1 MTVHCIGIDSLPVYA
16 SDAMIAPMSHP
27 TSPWQHQLWHRLRT
41 RWLLKTVGISAG
53 ISAFMCL
60 YFVLLNHPQ
69 FPITR
74 MPRVALDFRVPFA
87 PWAVVPY
94 VSLWLY
100 IGLLPALLYLGGE
113 MRRYVAS
120 AVVLGAIGC
129 AIFFFFPTAVPP
141 AGIEW
146 ARWPMVA
153 FLKSADASGNA
164 CPSLHVA
171 YSALTVICMSRLLH
185 RVTAPRWLHAINLA
199 WCLLIVWSTLA
210 TRQHVLLDV
219 VAGAALGATVA
230 LLHFAVYPTSA
241 RRLARMAH

>member
-1 MTVHCIGIDSLPVYA
+1 
-16 SDAMIAPMSHP
+16 
-27 TSPWQHQLWHRLRT
+27 
-41 RWLLKTVGISAG
+41 
-53 ISAFMCL
+53 MCL

-69 FPITR
+69 FPITM
-74 MPRVALDFRVPFA
+74 MPRLALDDRVPFV

-100 IGLLPALLYLGGE
+100 IGLAPALLHLNGE
-113 MRRYVAS
+113 MWRYVSS
-120 AVVLGAIGC
+120 AVVLGGIGC

-141 AGIEW
+141 AGIDW

-171 YSALTVICMSRLLH
+171 YAVLTAIWLAWLLR
-185 RVTAPRWLHAINLA
+185 RVTASRWMHVLNAV

-219 VAGAALGATVA
+219 AAGALLGGAVA
-230 LLHFAVYPTSA
+230 LAHLAVWPVGAQQLGS
-241 RRLARMAH
+241 L